1 MEVDKKRTE
10 AEAGTLQEIMAYS
23 TPLIIKVDQTMHFMI
38 YEETSRTLLFLG
50 RVVTPALLRLKT
62 WVST

>member
-10 AEAGTLQEIMAYS
+10 AEAGALQIMAYS
-23 TPLIIKVDQTMHFMI
+23 MPPIIKVDQTMHFMI

-50 RVVTPALLRLKT
+50 SVVTPALL
-62 WVST
+62 